1 MRISSKFGIGL
12 AMLTGLVGC
21 GGVAVRPAIPPSNQP
36 FALVLGTAQDA
47 GYPQAGCLEACC
59 AAARQDPA
67 LRRHAVG
74 LAIVDPVSR
83 ERWMLDC
90 SPSFSDQLWEL
101 DQVAP
106 FEASPGLSGIF
117 LTHAHIGHYAGLL
130 QLGHEVM
137 GAQRVPVF
145 AMPRMRSFLETQGPW
160 DQLVSYQNILLHD
173 LNDGAPVRLNERLRV
188 TPFLVPHRD
197 EYSETVGFRVDGP
210 NASLLYLPDIDK
222 WERWATPIE
231 DVIASVDV
239 AYLDGCF
246 FGDGELPGRD
256 MSVIQHPFILESLER
271 FESLPEAERAK
282 VRFLHLNHTNPVLRA
297 GTPERFEV
305 EDAGLHIAE
314 QGEWVV
320 L

>member
-1 MRISSKFGIGL
+1 
-12 AMLTGLVGC
+12 
-21 GGVAVRPAIPPSNQP
+21 
-36 FALVLGTAQDA
+36 
-47 GYPQAGCLEACC
+47 
-59 AAARQDPA
+59 
-67 LRRHAVG
+67 
-74 LAIVDPVSR
+74 
-83 ERWMLDC
+83 MLDC

-137 GAQRVPVF
+137 GAQQVPVF

-160 DQLVSYQNILLHD
+160 AQLVSYQNILLHD
-173 LNDGAPVRLNERLRV
+173 LNDGAPVQLNERLRV

-210 NASLLYLPDIDK
+210 NASLIYLPDIDK

>member
-1 MRISSKFGIGL
+1 MRISMKIGIGL
-12 AMLTGLVGC
+12 AAIASLLGC
-21 GGVAVRPAIPPSNQP
+21 GGVTVSLAIPPSNQP

-47 GYPQAGCLEACC
+47 GYPQAGCLLECC
-59 AAARQDPA
+59 ALARANPA

-74 LAIVDPVSR
+74 MGIVDPVSG

-90 SPSFSDQLWEL
+90 SPSFSDQLWGL
-101 DQVAP
+101 DRIAP
-106 FEASPGLSGIF
+106 STASPGLSGIF

-137 GAQRVPVF
+137 GAKQVPVM
-145 AMPRMRSFLETQGPW
+145 AMPRMRAFLESQGPW
-160 DQLVSYQNILLHD
+160 DQLVRFENIVLHD
-173 LNDGAPVRLNERLRV
+173 LVDGVAVQLNERLRV

-210 NASLLYLPDIDK
+210 SASLIYLPDINK
-222 WERWATPIE
+222 WEQWATPIE
-231 DVIASVDV
+231 SVIAGVDV

-256 MSVIQHPFILESLER
+256 MSVIQHPFIEESLER
-271 FESLPEAERAK
+271 FEHLPAAERAK
-282 VRFLHLNHTNPVLRA
+282 VRFLHLNHTNPVLRV
-297 GTPERFEV
+297 GTLERLEV
-305 EDAGLHIAE
+305 ESAGMRVAE
-314 QGEWVV
+314 QGEWIE